1 MSHESAAPLTSALRP
16 CPMSEPKFL
25 SDHVDHYFRER
36 VEKTWNGGHIMH
48 GRTPGADAILMVT
61 NDYLDL
67 ANHPEVIQ
75 AQIDSLRGSDN
86 TVVMS
91 GVYLHGDSPQLYLEQ
106 RMARWMR
113 MESSL
118 LCQSGYA
125 ANVGLIQAI
134 GAPGTP
140 VYVDMF
146 AHASLWE
153 GVRSAGLEWKPFRH
167 NDPSH
172 LETMIARNGP
182 GIVVMD
188 SVYSTTGS
196 IAPIEELVAVA
207 NRHGCVT
214 IVDESHSL
222 GTHGDQGRGLVAGL
236 DLQSQV
242 HFVTAS
248 LAKTFAGRAGV
259 IACSE
264 RLRQF
269 IKFNSFP
276 AIFSSSLLP
285 HDIAGLSRT
294 LDLIKAGDV
303 ERERLHANAAYLRRH
318 LDALGYNVD
327 SGEAQMI
334 ALEAGPEQNTIVL
347 RDALESR
354 GVFGSVFCAPAT
366 ATKRSLI
373 RLSVNSSHTY
383 SQINRVIEVC
393 EEIRDEV
400 DLANWPSTRRGKA
413 RAQAASAAVEAA

>member
-1 MSHESAAPLTSALRP
+1 MSEFHVSRHSPLRP
-16 CPMSEPKFL
+16 TAVAEPAFL
-25 SDHVDHYFRER
+25 QRHVDHYFRER
-36 VEKTWNGGHIMH
+36 VEKTWQGGHIMH
-48 GRTPGADAILMVT
+48 GRQPDANSILMVT

-75 AQIDSLRGSDN
+75 AQIDCLRGSDN

-91 GVYLHGDSPQLYLEQ
+91 GVYLHGDSPQLHLE
-106 RMARWMR
+106 RRFGRWMH

-167 NDPSH
+167 NDASH
-172 LETMIARNGP
+172 LETMISRNGP
-182 GIVVMD
+182 GIVVVD
-188 SVYSTTGS
+188 SIYSTTGS
-196 IAPIEELVAVA
+196 IAPLKDIVAVA

-236 DLQSQV
+236 GLESQV

-248 LAKTFAGRAGV
+248 LAKAFAGRAGL

-269 IKFNSFP
+269 IKYNSFP

-285 HDIAGLSRT
+285 HDIAALSRT
-294 LDLIKAGDV
+294 LDLIKGADN
-303 ERERLHANAAYLRRH
+303 ERNRLHANAAYLRRH

-334 ALEAGPEQNTIVL
+334 ALEAGREEQTIVL

-373 RLSVNSSHTY
+373 RLSVNCNHSY
-383 SQINRVIEVC
+383 AQLNRVIEVC
-393 EEIRDEV
+393 REIREEV
-400 DLANWPSTRRGKA
+400 GLADWPSTRRARKRPLMA
-413 RAQAASAAVEAA
+413 RADAA

>member
-1 MSHESAAPLTSALRP
+1 MTSLETSSHSPLRP
-16 CPMSEPKFL
+16 TAVAEPAFL
-25 SDHVDHYFRER
+25 RNHVDHYFRER
-36 VEKTWNGGHIMH
+36 VEKTWKGGHIMH
-48 GRTPGADAILMVT
+48 GREPGPNDILMVT

-67 ANHPEVIQ
+67 ANHAEIIQ
-75 AQIDSLRGSDN
+75 AQVDSLQDSDN

-91 GVYLHGDSPQLYLEQ
+91 GVYLHGDSPQLYLE
-106 RMARWMR
+106 RRLARWMR
-113 MESSL
+113 MEASL

-125 ANVGLIQAI
+125 ANVGLIQSI

-167 NDPSH
+167 NDASH
-172 LETMIARNGP
+172 LDVMIKRNGP
-182 GIVVMD
+182 GIIVVD
-188 SVYSTTGS
+188 SIYSTTGS
-196 IAPIEELVAVA
+196 ICPLHEMVEVAERHHCVLV
-207 NRHGCVT
+207 
-214 IVDESHSL
+214 VDESHSL

-236 DLQSQV
+236 GLESRV

-248 LAKTFAGRAGV
+248 LAKAFAGRAGL

-269 IKFNSFP
+269 IKYNSFP

-285 HDIAGLSRT
+285 HDIAALSRT
-294 LDLIKAGDV
+294 LDLIKAADL

-327 SGEAQMI
+327 SGQAQMI
-334 ALEAGPEQNTIVL
+334 ALEAGTEPQTIVL

-366 ATKRSLI
+366 ASKRSLI

-383 SQINRVIEVC
+383 SQLNRVIEVC
-393 EEIRDEV
+393 AAIREEV
-400 DLANWPSTRRGKA
+400 DLANWPSTRRA
-413 RAQAASAAVEAA
+413 RRDQKQAVAA

>member
-1 MSHESAAPLTSALRP
+1 MNEFEASSYSSLRP
-16 CPMSEPKFL
+16 KSVAEPTFL
-25 SDHVDHYFRER
+25 KRHVDHYFRER
-36 VEKTWNGGHIMH
+36 VEKTWKGGHIMH
-48 GRTPGADAILMVT
+48 GRQPDANSILMVT

-75 AQIDSLRGSDN
+75 AQIDCLRASDN

-91 GVYLHGDSPQLYLEQ
+91 GVYLHGDSPQLHLER

-125 ANVGLIQAI
+125 ANVGLIQSI

-172 LETMIARNGP
+172 LETMIKRNGQ
-182 GIVVMD
+182 GIIVVD
-188 SVYSTTGS
+188 SIYSTTGS
-196 IAPIEELVAVA
+196 IAPLKELVAVA
-207 NRHGCVT
+207 NRHGCVM

-236 DLQSQV
+236 GLESQV

-248 LAKTFAGRAGV
+248 LAKAFAGRAGL

-269 IKFNSFP
+269 IKYNSFP

-285 HDIAGLSRT
+285 HDIAALSRT
-294 LDLIKAGDV
+294 LDLIKGASH

-334 ALEAGPEQNTIVL
+334 ALEAGTEEQTIVL

-373 RLSVNSSHTY
+373 RLSVNCNHSY
-383 SQINRVIEVC
+383 SQLNRVIDVC
-393 EEIRDEV
+393 RDIRDEV
-400 DLANWPSTRRGKA
+400 DLANWPSTRRGGKRPALA
-413 RAQAASAAVEAA
+413 RANAA

>member
-1 MSHESAAPLTSALRP
+1 MTNSNVSSCSPLRP
-16 CPMSEPKFL
+16 TSMPEPAFL

-36 VEKTWNGGHIMH
+36 VEKTWKGGHIMH
-48 GRTPGADAILMVT
+48 GREPGADAILMVT

-67 ANHPEVIQ
+67 ANHPEVLQ

-91 GVYLHGDSPQLYLEQ
+91 GVYLHGDSPQLHLER

-167 NDPSH
+167 NDPKH
-172 LETMIARNGP
+172 LEVMIERNGP
-182 GIVVMD
+182 GIVVVD

-196 IAPIEELVAVA
+196 ISPLEEIVDVA

-236 DLQSQV
+236 DLQSKV

-248 LAKTFAGRAGV
+248 LAKAFAGRAGL

-264 RLRQF
+264 RLCQF

-294 LDLIKAGDV
+294 LDLIKGADH

-327 SGEAQMI
+327 SGEGQMI
-334 ALEAGPEQNTIVL
+334 ALEAGTEQQTMVL

-366 ATKRSLI
+366 ASKRALI
-373 RLSVNSSHTY
+373 RLSVNCNHTY
-383 SQINRVIEVC
+383 SQLSRVIEVC
-393 EEIRDEV
+393 AEIREEV
-400 DLANWPSTRRGKA
+400 DLANWPSTRRA
-413 RAQAASAAVEAA
+413 RKRQAASDQAAA

>member
-1 MSHESAAPLTSALRP
+1 MNEFPVSRHSSLCPTSVA
-16 CPMSEPKFL
+16 EPAFL
-25 SDHVDHYFRER
+25 QRHVDHYFRER
-36 VEKTWNGGHIMH
+36 VEKTWQGGHIMH
-48 GRTPGADAILMVT
+48 GRQPDANAILMVT

-75 AQIDSLRGSDN
+75 AQIDCLRGSDN

-91 GVYLHGDSPQLYLEQ
+91 GVYLHGDSPQLHLER

-167 NDPSH
+167 NDASH
-172 LETMIARNGP
+172 LETMISRNGP
-182 GIVVMD
+182 GIVVVD
-188 SVYSTTGS
+188 SIYSTTGS
-196 IAPIEELVAVA
+196 IAPLKEIVEVA
-207 NRHGCVT
+207 NRHGCVI

-222 GTHGDQGRGLVAGL
+222 GTHGEQGRGLVAGL
-236 DLQSQV
+236 GLESEV

-248 LAKTFAGRAGV
+248 LAKAFAGRAGV

-269 IKFNSFP
+269 IKYNSFP

-285 HDIAGLSRT
+285 HDIAALSRT
-294 LDLIKAGDV
+294 LDLIKRADN
-303 ERERLHANAAYLRRH
+303 ERNRLHANAAYLRRH

-334 ALEAGPEQNTIVL
+334 ALEAGREEQTIIL

-373 RLSVNSSHTY
+373 RLSVNCNHSY
-383 SQINRVIEVC
+383 SQLNRVIEVC
-393 EEIRDEV
+393 REIRDEV
-400 DLANWPSTRRGKA
+400 DLANWPSTRRSRK
-413 RAQAASAAVEAA
+413 RAPITRANAA

>member
-1 MSHESAAPLTSALRP
+1 MRSNTRHTPSALRSQS
-16 CPMSEPKFL
+16 MAEPRFL

-36 VEKTWNGGHIMH
+36 VEKTWGGGHIMH
-48 GRTPGADAILMVT
+48 GRTPGPDSILMVT

-67 ANHPEVIQ
+67 ANNTQVLQ
-75 AQIDSLRGSDN
+75 AQIDSLRASDN

-91 GVYLHGDSPQLYLEQ
+91 GVYLHGDSPQLDLEQ
-106 RMARWMR
+106 DMADWMR
-113 MESSL
+113 TESSL

-172 LETMIARNGP
+172 LETMIKRNGP

-196 IAPIEELVAVA
+196 VAPIEALVAVA
-207 NRHGCVT
+207 NRHDCVT
-214 IVDESHSL
+214 VVDESHSL
-222 GTHGDQGRGLVAGL
+222 GTHGDQGCGLVAGL
-236 DLQSQV
+236 GLQSEV

-248 LAKTFAGRAGV
+248 LAKSFAARAGI

-285 HDIAGLSRT
+285 HDIAGLACT
-294 LDLIKAGDV
+294 LDLIKTADA
-303 ERERLHANAAYLRRH
+303 ERERLHASATYLRQQ
-318 LDALGYNVD
+318 LSALGYNVD
-327 SGEAQMI
+327 SGQAQMI
-334 ALEAGPEQNTIVL
+334 ALEAGPEQSTMVL

-366 ATKRSLI
+366 AAKRSLI
-373 RLSVNSSHTY
+373 RLSVNTSHTPE
-383 SQINRVIEVC
+383 QIDRVIEVC
-393 EEIRDEV
+393 AEIRDEV
-400 DLANWPSTRRGKA
+400 DLQNWPSTNRA
-413 RAQAASAAVEAA
+413 RKSRDQSDARVA

>member
-1 MSHESAAPLTSALRP
+1 MV
-16 CPMSEPKFL
+16 EPQFL

-48 GRTPGADAILMVT
+48 GRTPGPDGILMVT
-61 NDYLDL
+61 NDYLDM

-75 AQIDSLRGSDN
+75 AQIDGLRGSDN

-91 GVYLHGDSPQLYLEQ
+91 GVYLHGDSPQIHLER

-172 LETMIARNGP
+172 LETMIERNGP

-188 SVYSTTGS
+188 SIYSTTGS
-196 IAPIEELVAVA
+196 IAPLEGLVEVA

-236 DLQSQV
+236 GLESKV

-248 LAKTFAGRAGV
+248 LAKAFAGRAGL

-285 HDIAGLSRT
+285 HDISGLART
-294 LDLIKAGDV
+294 LDLIKAADV

-334 ALEAGPEQNTIVL
+334 ALEAGPEQSTIVL

-373 RLSVNSSHTY
+373 RLSVNCNHTY

-400 DLANWPSTRRGKA
+400 DLANWPSTRRGGKQQSI
-413 RAQAASAAVEAA
+413 RAAAAEAA

>member
-1 MSHESAAPLTSALRP
+1 MSSNTRHNASSFRP
-16 CPMSEPKFL
+16 QSMSEPDFL
-25 SDHVDHYFRER
+25 SHHVDHYFRER
-36 VEKTWNGGHIMH
+36 VEKTWGGGHIMH
-48 GRTPGADAILMVT
+48 GRTPGPDSILMVT

-67 ANHPEVIQ
+67 ANNTEVLQ
-75 AQIDSLRGSDN
+75 AQIDSLKASDN

-91 GVYLHGDSPQLYLEQ
+91 GVYLHGDSPQMDLEQ
-106 RMARWMR
+106 RMADWMG
-113 MESSL
+113 MQSSL

-134 GAPGTP
+134 GAPDTP

-172 LETMIARNGP
+172 LETMIKRNGP

-196 IAPIEELVAVA
+196 VAPLEALVAVA

-222 GTHGDQGRGLVAGL
+222 GTHGERGCGLVAGL
-236 DLQSQV
+236 GLESKV

-248 LAKTFAGRAGV
+248 LAKAFAARAGV
-259 IACSE
+259 IVCSE
-264 RLRQF
+264 RLREF

-294 LDLIKAGDV
+294 LDLIETADA
-303 ERERLHANAAYLRRH
+303 ERERLHASAAYLRGH
-318 LDALGYNVD
+318 LSALGYNVD
-327 SGEAQMI
+327 SGQAQMI
-334 ALEAGPEQNTIVL
+334 ALEAGPEQNTMVL

-373 RLSVNSSHTY
+373 RLSVNTSHTRE
-383 SQINRVIEVC
+383 QLDRVIAVC
-393 EEIRDEV
+393 AEIRDEV
-400 DLANWPSTRRGKA
+400 DLQNWPSTNRGKKSRRQEDV
-413 RAQAASAAVEAA
+413 RAA

>member
-1 MSHESAAPLTSALRP
+1 MTSLETSSHSPLRP
-16 CPMSEPKFL
+16 TAVAEPAFL
-25 SDHVDHYFRER
+25 RNHVDHYFRER
-36 VEKTWNGGHIMH
+36 VEKTWKGGHIMH
-48 GRTPGADAILMVT
+48 GREPGPNDILMVT

-67 ANHPEVIQ
+67 ANHAEIIQ
-75 AQIDSLRGSDN
+75 AQVDSLQDSDN

-91 GVYLHGDSPQLYLEQ
+91 GVYLHGDSPQLYLE
-106 RMARWMR
+106 RRLARWMR
-113 MESSL
+113 MEASL

-125 ANVGLIQAI
+125 ANVGLIQSI

-167 NDPSH
+167 NDASH
-172 LETMIARNGP
+172 LEVMIKRNGP
-182 GIVVMD
+182 GIIVVD
-188 SVYSTTGS
+188 SIYSTTGS
-196 IAPIEELVAVA
+196 ICPLQEMVEVAERHHCVLV
-207 NRHGCVT
+207 
-214 IVDESHSL
+214 VDESHSL

-236 DLQSQV
+236 GLESRV

-248 LAKTFAGRAGV
+248 LAKAFAGRAGL

-269 IKFNSFP
+269 IKYNSFP

-285 HDIAGLSRT
+285 HDIAALSRT
-294 LDLIKAGDV
+294 LDLIKAADL

-327 SGEAQMI
+327 SGQAQMI
-334 ALEAGPEQNTIVL
+334 ALEAGTEPQTIVL

-366 ATKRSLI
+366 ASKRSLI

-383 SQINRVIEVC
+383 SQLNRVIEVC
-393 EEIRDEV
+393 AAIREEV
-400 DLANWPSTRRGKA
+400 DLANWPSTRRA
-413 RAQAASAAVEAA
+413 RRDQKQAVAA